1 MHSTKIITITTLLSF
16 AFTVPLA
23 GCGRGSKGDA
33 RDKAVVAVEA
43 CDSIPSPVKKLVR
56 AVADNDSDGFAALVS
71 YPLQRPYPLRDI
83 RDADEMKKYY
93 RELVD
98 DSLRKVITTSG
109 PEKWSE
115 YGWRGW
121 TLDDGRYIWVDDDV
135 YDVQYISQKELKAID
150 SLSRREVETMAPS
163 LRQGWLPTLCLRDDT
178 HGTVYR
184 IDKRTRHD
192 RGQGGHH
199 YRLAVYGPG
208 SDLRE
213 IPAQLLEGLMENE
226 GTAGTVIYRFHDRSG
241 AETIIEPDAP
251 DTPSPILVTPS
262 DSTIELTRAYWHELV
277 EGN

>member
-16 AFTVPLA
+16 AFAVPLA
-23 GCGRGSKGDA
+23 GCGRDSKGEA

-163 LRQGWLPTLCLRDDT
+163 LRQGWLPILCMRDDT
-178 HGTVYR
+178 RGTVYR
-184 IDKRTRHD
+184 IDKRTQKNPRK
-192 RGQGGHH
+192 GGHY
-199 YRLAVYGPG
+199 YRLAVYTPG
-208 SDLRE
+208 SDLHD
-213 IPAQLLEGLMENE
+213 IPAQLLEGLMESE
-226 GTAGTVIYRFHDRSG
+226 GTAGIVTYRFHDKTG
-241 AETIIEPDAP
+241 AETVISPDAP
-251 DTPSPILVTPS
+251 DAASPLLTTPS
-262 DSTIELTRAYWHELV
+262 DSTVKLTRAYWHELV
-277 EGN
+277 EGK

>member
-1 MHSTKIITITTLLSF
+1 MHSTKIITITTLLSIAF
-16 AFTVPLA
+16 AVPLA
-23 GCGRGSKGDA
+23 GCGRDSKGEA

-226 GTAGTVIYRFHDRSG
+226 GTAGTVIYRFHDSSG